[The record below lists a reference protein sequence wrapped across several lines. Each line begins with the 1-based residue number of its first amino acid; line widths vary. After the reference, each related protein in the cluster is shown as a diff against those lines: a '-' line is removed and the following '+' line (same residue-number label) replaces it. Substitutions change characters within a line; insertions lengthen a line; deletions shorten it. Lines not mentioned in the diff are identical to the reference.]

1 MTESVYSE
9 HKNGI
14 VSLPMND
21 NRSWPGS
28 GEDGRALADAYKRLD
43 TARNDLIRLRT
54 EVDSFIRQTVE
65 MMISSG
71 PQRPD
76 GFNLTLP
83 PAELADGRVNNEIR
97 RLCGSIAENLRAS
110 LDYGIMEL
118 TRRTKSELT
127 SRERRAVSFVI
138 ARDRK
143 GFDGRARFALQYVD
157 DSVKDWIERL
167 QPYHGNQTLAFI
179 GGASSSSKHHNLP
192 HVKLLPALNIVLREE
207 FERSNWEEA
216 GWWVFPA
223 GRGHV
228 YTARVDQRRLIIRG
242 KYDAFAVFPICID
255 QVQIIINTLEY
266 YLQKGHLPLSEI
278 LNTP

>member
-1 MTESVYSE
+1 MTEWGYSE
-9 HKNGI
+9 PKNHI
-14 VSLPMND
+14 VSPPMND

-28 GEDGRALADAYKRLD
+28 EEDGRALADAYKRLD
-43 TARNDLIRLRT
+43 TSRNDLMRLHT

-71 PQRPD
+71 QQRPD
-76 GFNLTLP
+76 GFSLTLP
-83 PAELADGRVNNEIR
+83 PEKLADGRVNNEIR
-97 RLCGSIAENLRAS
+97 RLCGSIAENLRAA

-118 TRRTKSELT
+118 TRTNKPELT
-127 SRERRAVSFVI
+127 TRERRAVSFII

-143 GFDGRARFALQYVD
+143 GFDGQGRFALRYVD
-157 DSVKDWIERL
+157 DTVKDWMERL

-179 GGASSSSKHHNLP
+179 GEASRSSKHHNLP
-192 HVKLLPALNIVLREE
+192 NVKLLPALNIVLREE
-207 FERSNWEEA
+207 IERSDWEET

-228 YTARVDQRRLIIRG
+228 YTARVDRRRLIIHG

-255 QVQIIINTLEY
+255 QVHIIIDTLEY

-278 LNTP
+278 LNAP